1 MTLQTMPVDTTRLEF
16 RYHGASEFFEYDRVT
31 EKRSKDQA
39 RDADT
44 GFPIYT
50 VRCQVL
56 YRNQRQSGMIAI
68 RVPLPEPPSE
78 DMEFEQAVA
87 FTDVDA
93 RTWNMDGRDGQTWTA
108 TAMSLIK
115 AGGTQAPPTPSTQRA
130 KTTDKAA

>member
-1 MTLQTMPVDTTRLEF
+1 
-16 RYHGASEFFEYDRVT
+16 
-31 EKRSKDQA
+31 
-39 RDADT
+39 
-44 GFPIYT
+44 
-50 VRCQVL
+50 
-56 YRNQRQSGMIAI
+56 MIAI

-108 TAMSLIK
+108 NAMTLVK
-115 AGGTQAPPTPSTQRA
+115 ASATQATPTPPTAQRA